1 MVEKTV
7 KALNAWNCIQAWK
20 TDIQHKMMQLIKY
33 SGNAFFWLISGIY
46 CLGVVSIFHLLGA
59 NFMPST
65 SDDGSLHNILS
76 E

>member
-1 MVEKTV
+1 
-7 KALNAWNCIQAWK
+7 
-20 TDIQHKMMQLIKY
+20 MMQLIKY